1 MKVLL
6 SGAGKVISQ
15 RVPMPINGEERG
27 RMEKVIAQTSKWK
40 ITLKETLI
48 EVDLYD
54 LVFSDREVMSIL
66 DAYKKAYDTRHLE
79 MKSRNL
85 PYY

>member
-1 MKVLL
+1 
-6 SGAGKVISQ
+6 
-15 RVPMPINGEERG
+15 
-27 RMEKVIAQTSKWK
+27 MEKVIAQTSKWK
-40 ITLKETLI
+40 VTLKETVI

-54 LVFSDREVMSIL
+54 LVFSEREVMSIL